1 MPLNFDL
8 YSTATMLKAVELMPP
23 INTFLSDTFCEA
35 GDVCDDNRAV
45 YDYRKGSTMGL
56 APFIV
61 PGTGGTPISR
71 EGSELRFIE
80 FADLCPQLNIG
91 IEDVSVRMF
100 GEPIMGSLTP
110 DQRAKRLLARDL
122 VYLRTLNQN
131 TRNWMLRQVLLTGK
145 LEIRRMTQKGM
156 EKKPTLIAD
165 FGFENFYVPQTK
177 WNQAGARIMYD
188 MEAVNDIL
196 TNNLADLDT
205 FVMHPGVFQCMLE
218 NEKFMKTLDIKN
230 VDMGEIKSKYRG
242 QGLRFR
248 GENSDGVKFYTLSG
262 KFQNYSGQM
271 EEHIPAGTIIAG
283 CSAKKNLTFKHG
295 PILKVTGKDENSKMN
310 FYIKKEVPF
319 RAGDSTSDTL
329 GTMLKSRPTV
339 MPINVGGW
347 AVMNVL

>member
-1 MPLNFDL
+1 MPANYDL
-8 YSTATMLKAVELMPP
+8 YNTATMLKAIELMPP
-23 INTFLSDTFCEA
+23 INTFLSDTFCEP
-35 GDVCDDNRAV
+35 GDNCDDNRAI

-71 EGSELRFIE
+71 EGSEMRFIE
-80 FADLCPQLNIG
+80 FADLCPQLNLG
-91 IEDVSVRMF
+91 IDDVSVRMF
-100 GEPIMGSLTP
+100 GEPIMGSMTP
-110 DQRAKRLLARDL
+110 DQRAKRILARDL

-131 TRNWMLRQVLLTGK
+131 TRNWMLREVLLTGK
-145 LEIRRMTQKGM
+145 LEIRRMTQQGM

-165 FGFENFYVPQTK
+165 FGFENNYVPDTK

-188 MEAVNDIL
+188 MENVNEMLAENLGDLDIL
-196 TNNLADLDT
+196 
-205 FVMHPGVFQCMLE
+205 VMHPGVFQCMLE
-218 NEKFMKTLDIKN
+218 NDKFMKTMDMKN

-248 GENSDGVKFYTLSG
+248 GVNSDGVEFYTLSG
-262 KFQNYSGQM
+262 RFQNYNGQM

-283 CSAKKNLTFKHG
+283 SHQKKALTFKHG
-295 PILKVTGKDENSKMN
+295 PITKVVGQGEDSKMN
-310 FYIKKEVPF
+310 FYVKKEVPF
-319 RAGDSTSDTL
+319 RVGDDKSDTL

-347 AVMNVL
+347 AVMKVL